1 VARVAGLA
9 QRRRRPPL
17 ASGNPANAALA
28 ADFSAGVLSGTRPFS
43 VQFRD
48 ATSGE
53 ATAWLWDLGDGKSS
67 TLQNPPQK
75 VYRPT
80 NSQIPAGQSSV
91 QFTIR
96 LTAFGPTG
104 QNSVTTP
111 VTVNVQRFSA
121 LFSPTNVFASCTGC
135 HGSQGGCTLTPEQT
149 AFDELTIEA
158 AALTCT
164 PGQPR
169 AIPYN
174 SPGSNLFQ
182 KVTSPVC
189 GGAVM
194 GGPVNGTLDAAQKDQ
209 IRRWIDTGALR

>member
-80 NSQIPAGQSSV
+80 NSQIPAGQSSAP
-91 QFTIR
+91 FTIR

-104 QNSVTTP
+104 QNSATTP
-111 VTVNVQRFSA
+111 VTVNVVRFGTRFGSG
-121 LFSPTNVFASCTGC
+121 VFNTCTGC
-135 HGSQGGCTLTPEQT
+135 HGASGGGTLTPELT
-149 AFDELTIEA
+149 AFDAWTLESAVIA
-158 AALTCT
+158 CSK
-164 PGQPR
+164 GQPR
-169 AIPYN
+169 SIPTTPPPATC
-174 SPGSNLFQ
+174 S
-182 KVTSPVC
+182 
-189 GGAVM
+189 
-194 GGPVNGTLDAAQKDQ
+194 
-209 IRRWIDTGALR
+209 RR